1 MVRTQA
7 VSRQGEGGPRSG
19 GRDLED
25 EAGLTSA
32 LEMAYNEGR
41 KKERTTMMAAM
52 VSHFSIASLQS
63 IS

>member
-1 MVRTQA
+1 MRTQA
-7 VSRQGEGGPRSG
+7 VSRQGEGGSRSG
-19 GRDLED
+19 GRGLED
-25 EAGLTSA
+25 EAGLTST